1 MSPFR
6 HRRGAERPGQQPS
19 QGAARVHAGSRASRI
34 ARIVVAAV
42 IVAIA
47 SLIAFWLPPA
57 SEPLAITSNVPAGV
71 RGAIHIHT
79 RRSDGTGTIDDVA
92 AAAAKAGLKF
102 VVITDHGDGTRQPE
116 PPSYRQGVLCID
128 AAEIS
133 TENGH
138 VVALGL
144 TKTPYPLGGEGRDVI
159 EDIARLGGFSIV
171 AHPGSPK
178 PDLRW
183 TEWSAPFDGIEWLN
197 GDSEWRDETPAN
209 LLRSLLVYRFRP
221 AETLGHLLDRPDP
234 VMARWDALTKR
245 RRVVAVA
252 GSDAHARV
260 ALRSAPDPYDGSAAL
275 RLPGYEQVFRAF
287 SIVVPRVRL
296 SGDATRDATLIV
308 DEIRAGHVFSSID
321 ALASPAAMTFTATSG
336 TQKASGGDVLA
347 IEGPV
352 EIHVASNAPGHS
364 RISLLKDGRSI
375 ASSSDAMLEFTAPPE
390 PAVYRA
396 EISLDHAP
404 GTPPVPW
411 LVTNPIYVGRS
422 EKESVA
428 PARRVATEFAVQ
440 YEGGAPA
447 GWSVETAPQAA
458 GAIDVVRTIGGT
470 QLRWRYA
477 LGGAKQDH
485 PYTALVM
492 PAGPAF
498 AAYDRIMFTGRA
510 DKPMRVSVQ
519 VREPEGARWARS
531 VYLDDVPRDI
541 TVFIDELTPRGVTA
555 QRRPDVTRVQA
566 LLWVIEST
574 NTALGSS
581 GQVWI
586 DNVKYGR

>member
-1 MSPFR
+1 MNPFR
-6 HRRGAERPGQQPS
+6 HRRPTERLVQPS
-19 QGAARVHAGSRASRI
+19 SRGTTRHTGSHAGRI
-34 ARIVVAAV
+34 ARAVVATV

-47 SLIAFWLPPA
+47 STIALLLPPA

-71 RGAIHIHT
+71 RGAMHVHT

-102 VVITDHGDGTRQPE
+102 VIITDHGDGTRRPE
-116 PPSYRQGVLCID
+116 PPSYRSGVLCID
-128 AAEIS
+128 AVEIS
-133 TENGH
+133 TEN
-138 VVALGL
+138 
-144 TKTPYPLGGEGRDVI
+144 RDVI
-159 EDIARLGGFSIV
+159 EDIARLGGFSIA

-197 GDSEWRDETPAN
+197 GDSEWRDESAAS

-221 AETLGHLLDRPDP
+221 AETLGRLLDRPDA
-234 VMARWDALTKR
+234 VMTRWDALTRR

-260 ALRSAPDPYDGSAAL
+260 ALRGAPDPYDGSAAL

-287 SIVVPRVRL
+287 SIVVPRLRL
-296 SGDATRDATLIV
+296 SGDAAHDAVLV
-308 DEIRAGHVFSSID
+308 VNEIRAGHVFSSID
-321 ALASPAAMTFTATSG
+321 ALASPASMTFTATSG
-336 TQKASGGDVLA
+336 DRNASGGDILPLD
-347 IEGPV
+347 GPV
-352 EIHVASNAPGHS
+352 SIRVASNAPAHS
-364 RISLLKDGRSI
+364 RISLVKDGRSI
-375 ASSSDAMLEFTAPPE
+375 ASSTDAVLEFTAPAE

-411 LVTNPIYVGRS
+411 IVTNPIYAGRS
-422 EKESVA
+422 EQESAA
-428 PARRVATEFAVQ
+428 PARGVATEFAVQ
-440 YEGGAPA
+440 YEGGPPN
-447 GWSVETAPQAA
+447 GWSVEAAPHSA
-458 GAIDVVRTIGGT
+458 GAMDVVRTLGGT
-470 QLRWRYA
+470 QLQWRYA
-477 LGGAKQDH
+477 LGGAKQDN
-485 PYTALVM
+485 PYVALVM

-519 VREPEGARWARS
+519 IREPEGSRWARS
-531 VYLDDVPRDI
+531 VYLDDMPRDI

-555 QRRPDVTRVQA
+555 QRRPDLSKVQA